1 MNDQPTT
8 ASMYDVARAAK
19 VSIATVSR
27 TLSGRPGVSDATRQ
41 RVREVAE
48 RLNYVVSPEAS
59 GLARKSTGRVAVV
72 VTSADLWFYSTLL
85 AAIEHE
91 LRANQLDV
99 LLYQID
105 GSDARHEFFADLPA
119 RRKADAVLVVT
130 QPMLPAEAER
140 LALLGMH
147 VVTAG
152 NRLLD
157 YPSVSI
163 DDREVGR
170 LATQHLIDLGHRR
183 IGQIAT
189 LDAEGQIWQADRERR
204 EGYRQALESAGLEID
219 PGIEIDVPFGLE
231 GGKEAVLR
239 LLDAPAPPTGTF
251 VHSDEVAFGCF
262 LGLRSRNQ
270 TFPYTMS
277 LVGVDDHPFA
287 GVASLSTVRQ
297 DVAAQGTLA
306 ARQVV
311 RLLRGEELPERHV
324 TVPVELVPRA
334 SSFSPESPEA

>member
-1 MNDQPTT
+1 MNDMPTT
-8 ASMYDVARAAK
+8 TSMYDVARAAN

-27 TLSGRPGVSDATRQ
+27 TLSGRPGVSEATRE
-41 RVREVAE
+41 RVREAAE

-105 GSDARHEFFADLPA
+105 GPEARSRFFAELPA
-119 RRKADAVLVVT
+119 RRKADAVLVIT
-130 QPMLPAEAER
+130 QPMLPEEAER
-140 LALLGMH
+140 LELLGMH

-152 NRLLD
+152 NRVLD

-163 DDREVGR
+163 DDHEVGR

-183 IGQIAT
+183 IGHVGT
-189 LDAEGQIWQADRERR
+189 LDSEGLPWQADKDRR
-204 EGYRQALESAGLEID
+204 EGYRSALTAA
-219 PGIEIDVPFGLE
+219 GIEIDSSIEVDVAFGLE

-239 LLDAPAPPTGTF
+239 LLDHPDSPTGAF
-251 VHSDEVAFGCF
+251 VHADEVAFGCF

-270 TFPYTMS
+270 TFPYSMS

-287 GVASLSTVRQ
+287 NVASLSTVRQ
-297 DVAAQGTLA
+297 DVGRQGTVAAQ
-306 ARQVV
+306 QVV
-311 RLLRGEELPERHV
+311 RLMKGEQLEERHV
-324 TVPVELVPRA
+324 TVPVELIPRA
-334 SSFSPESPEA
+334 SSSPPPSA

>member
-8 ASMYDVARAAK
+8 ASMYDVARAAN

-27 TLSGRPGVSDATRQ
+27 TLSGRPGVSEATRE
-41 RVREVAE
+41 RVREAAE

-91 LRANQLDV
+91 LRAAHLDV

-105 GSDARHEFFADLPA
+105 GSEARRAFFAELPA

-130 QPMLPAEAER
+130 QPMLPEEAER
-140 LALLGMH
+140 LSLLGMH

-152 NRLLD
+152 NRVLD
-157 YPSVSI
+157 YPSVTI
-163 DDREVGR
+163 DDHEIGR

-183 IGQIAT
+183 IGQIST
-189 LDAEGQIWQADRERR
+189 LDSEDMLWQADRDRR
-204 EGYRQALESAGLEID
+204 AGYRAALESAGIEHDSSLEV
-219 PGIEIDVPFGLE
+219 DVPFGLE
-231 GGKEAVLR
+231 GGKHAVLQ
-239 LLDAPAPPTGTF
+239 LLDHADAPTAAF
-251 VHSDEVAFGCF
+251 VHADEVAFGCF

-270 TFPYTMS
+270 TFPYTMA

-287 GVASLSTVRQ
+287 NVASLSTVRQ
-297 DVAAQGTLA
+297 DVALQGTLA
-306 ARQVV
+306 ARQVM
-311 RLLRGEELPERHV
+311 RLMRDEELAERHV
-324 TVPVELVPRA
+324 TVPVELIARA
-334 SSFSPESPEA
+334 SSFPPA